1 MTTLQYTE
9 LVPSQ
14 LATAFG
20 WVVAA
25 LAITLIVGFFI
36 VQLTNIFRATQD
48 NSFPDPTPRHIVYL
62 APICFML
69 GLALIAFPFTSSS
82 ATTVQRTAGVSFL
95 QADMTVAT
103 STDRE
108 DGYSTITNSKGEEYV
123 YLGPKPSPG
132 DTITVIGTA
141 VDSDIESDQ
150 DEILPVP
157 VLLPNTQDNITGSL
171 EDAGQ
176 TWYAMVQDSIAQDKT
191 NVEFLG
197 Q

>member
-14 LATAFG
+14 LSTAFG

-25 LAITLIVGFFI
+25 LAITLIVGFFV
-36 VQLTNIFRATQD
+36 VQLTNIFRATED
-48 NSFPDPTPRHIVYL
+48 NSFPDPTPRNIVYL
-62 APICFML
+62 APICFIL

-82 ATTVQRTAGVSFL
+82 ATTVQRTAGVSFV
-95 QADMTVAT
+95 QADMTVKT
-103 STDRE
+103 STDY
-108 DGYSTITNSKGEEYV
+108 DGGYSLITNSKGEEYV
-123 YLGPKPSPG
+123 YLGPQPSPG

-141 VDSDIESDQ
+141 VDSDIDSDS
-150 DEILPVP
+150 DKIRPVP
-157 VLLPNTQDNITGSL
+157 VLLPNTQDSITGSL
-171 EDAGQ
+171 DNAGA
-176 TWYAMVQDSIAQDKT
+176 TWYTMVKDTISDQKT